1 MFSKPK
7 LLTAAALTLA
17 GLGFACQKHQPNP
30 PAVACRPAKPADSL
44 PTLRSEGQPA
54 ETPLVEKLLP
64 KETPPGR
71 VDGERTADG
80 FFKYEAR
87 RNIFVPVDHGHPRY
101 THGGQPVGLEHLI
114 AEHGHAR
121 SSAGKW
127 TRNEIE
133 TAHANSHF
141 WEKSRA
147 STRSPNVSQKSVSSN
162 TSSCPNGVC
171 GNPSRS
177 RGLFGRRR

>member
-1 MFSKPK
+1 MKAK

-17 GLGFACQKHQPNP
+17 GLGFACQKQPVV
-30 PAVACRPAKPADSL
+30 PALA
-44 PTLRSEGQPA
+44 PTPVVVDVEPVVEQPQ
-54 ETPLVEKLLP
+54 TPLVEKLLP
-64 KETPPGR
+64 NHIAEPSKMVGP
-71 VDGERTADG
+71 VDGQLSPDG
-80 FFKYEAR
+80 FFEYEAR
-87 RNIFVPVDHGHPRY
+87 RNIYVPVDFGHPRY

>member
-17 GLGFACQKHQPNP
+17 GLGFACQKQPVA
-30 PAVACRPAKPADSL
+30 PAPA
-44 PTLRSEGQPA
+44 PTPVVVDVEPVVEQPQ
-54 ETPLVEKLLP
+54 TPLVEKLLP
-64 KETPPGR
+64 KEKPPGR